1 MVNRIDRSRQNI
13 LFRHGLSVQS
23 TFVLPE
29 ATPSQ
34 QQQQQ
39 HQDDDDEEN
48 GDHDLDEENIELIF
62 VIKYYRAGRLCT
74 KLVDVDFSVKVNLAR
89 KHFCDLI

>member
-34 QQQQQ
+34 QQQQ
-39 HQDDDDEEN
+39 DDGDEEED
-48 GDHDLDEENIELIF
+48 GDHDLDEENIKLIF

-89 KHFCDLI
+89 KHFSDLI